1 MLQDLERLIELQ
13 RLDTAIADGKRLVAA
28 GPERRQ
34 AADARLSAAQRVL
47 EDAKHRHKEG
57 QDAKRVLEKD
67 AALYQGR
74 LSKYKDQLSSV
85 KTNREYTAMQ
95 HEIATAETELRAV
108 EDKEL
113 EIMMAADGLAAEI
126 KAAEVALAA
135 RQKEIDAERKAIDA
149 EIAEAEA
156 ALSGLLTAREAI
168 VKQIEPRV
176 LSTFQAVALKRK
188 GVGLSYTS
196 DGLCALCH
204 VRLRPQVYQEI
215 RLNASIIQCD
225 TCNRIVYY
233 VPPPTPEEV
242 AAAEAAAAATAAAAP
257 ATPAAPQ
264 A

>member
-1 MLQDLERLIELQ
+1 MLPDLERLIELQ
-13 RLDTAIADGKRLVAA
+13 RLDTAIADGKRLVAV

-34 AADARLSAAQRVL
+34 AADARLSAAQQAL
-47 EDAKHRHKEG
+47 EGAKHRHKEG
-57 QDAKRVLEKD
+57 QDAKRALEKD

-74 LSKYKDQLSSV
+74 LSKYKDQLSAV

-113 EIMMAADGLAAEI
+113 EIMMAADGLTAEIAAAE
-126 KAAEVALAA
+126 AALAA
-135 RQKEIDAERKAIDA
+135 KQKEVAAERAAIDA
-149 EIAEAEA
+149 EVAAAQA
-156 ALSGLLTAREAI
+156 ALAGLLAERDAV

-176 LSTFQAVALKRK
+176 LATFQAVALKRK
-188 GVGLSYTS
+188 GIGISYTS

-242 AAAEAAAAATAAAAP
+242 AAAAAAAAPPTPP
-257 ATPAAPQ
+257 AQ